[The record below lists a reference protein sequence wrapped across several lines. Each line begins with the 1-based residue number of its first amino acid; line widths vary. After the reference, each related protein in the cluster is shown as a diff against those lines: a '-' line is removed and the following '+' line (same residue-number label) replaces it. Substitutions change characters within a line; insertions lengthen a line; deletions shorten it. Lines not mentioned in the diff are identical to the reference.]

1 MTGFIPDLDDPR
13 TRGWGGHD
21 ASLCSRDADDG
32 FSLRSWLFHIIN
44 SLSFTL
50 IAFYIQGDSGIWRFY
65 FVICLLL
72 TLRTAIMPL
81 YDYLTRKKRND
92 ETPED
97 YDPRAP
103 TIVCDPQGLTIYA
116 GGRIRFQWRWRELD
130 SVLYDGDFL
139 LITLRRGGTVEY
151 GPRHISDADYGD
163 IVAVASDYLNGKAP
177 PLPPAPPAGLDYTW
191 YEAQDTD
198 FLSCINFLL
207 FLLVLCILGPGLLLY
222 GHGMQL
228 GEVGETL
235 SAFYIPIPIL
245 LSFLITNYRD
255 DGIRSQITI
264 DATGL
269 HHLTSNDGGIIDD
282 LFTLPWAD
290 IAHIKVQIESGRD
303 TRYDLLITDRLS
315 NHHTISANHLQTPE
329 QACREIAAA
338 VTAVIQQ
345 RPLPSLPSRNRPVH
359 TAITPTM
366 RYFFWCHVLLAAAI
380 TLTIGSCLHLNT
392 CIIGN
397 KTILPLAYGYL
408 ILAYL
413 ISLSEW
419 NYRQKQNN

>member
-1 MTGFIPDLDDPR
+1 MSDFTPDLDDPR

-21 ASLCSRDADDG
+21 ASLHSRDADDG
-32 FSLRSWLFHIIN
+32 FSFRSWFFHIIN

-72 TLRTAIMPL
+72 TLYVAIMPL
-81 YDYLTRKKRND
+81 YDYLIRKKRND
-92 ETPED
+92 DTPED

-103 TIVCDPQGLTIYA
+103 AIVCDPQGLTIYA

-139 LITLRRGGTVEY
+139 LIILRRGGTVEY

-191 YEAQDTD
+191 YEAQNTN

-207 FLLVLCILGPGLLLY
+207 LLLVLCILGPGLLRY
-222 GHGMQL
+222 GHGVQL
-228 GEVGETL
+228 GKAL
-235 SAFYIPIPIL
+235 FAFCLPIPIL
-245 LSFLITNYRD
+245 LPLLITNYRD
-255 DGIRSQITI
+255 DGTRSQITI
-264 DATGL
+264 NATGL
-269 HHLTSNDGGIIDD
+269 HSLTSNDGGIIDE

-290 IAHIKVQIESGRD
+290 IAHIKVQIKSGHG
-303 TRYDLLITDRLS
+303 TRNDLLITDRLS
-315 NHHTISANHLQTPE
+315 NHYTISANHLQTPE
-329 QACREIAAA
+329 HACREIAAA

-345 RPLPSLPSRNRPVH
+345 RPLPSLSSRNRPVH
-359 TAITPTM
+359 TATTPAM
-366 RYFFWCHVLLAAAI
+366 RSFFWCHVLLAAAI
-380 TLTIGSCLHLNT
+380 TLTIGSCLYLNT

>member
-1 MTGFIPDLDDPR
+1 MSDFIPDLDDPR
-13 TRGWGGHD
+13 ARGWGGHD
-21 ASLCSRDADDG
+21 ASLHSQDADDS
-32 FSLRSWLFHIIN
+32 FSFRSWFFIYFLPPIFIG
-44 SLSFTL
+44 
-50 IAFYIQGDSGIWRFY
+50 FYIQSDSSVWRFY
-65 FVICLLL
+65 FGICLLL
-72 TLRTAIMPL
+72 TLHIVIMPL
-81 YDYLTRKKRND
+81 YNYLNRKKRND
-92 ETPED
+92 DTPED

-103 TIVCDPQGLTIYA
+103 TIACDPQGLTIYDDR
-116 GGRIRFQWRWRELD
+116 RIRFQWRWRELD

-151 GPRHISDADYGD
+151 GPHHISNADYGD

-191 YEAQDTD
+191 YEAQNTN

-207 FLLVLCILGPGLLLY
+207 LLLVLCILGPGLLRY
-222 GHGMQL
+222 GHGVQL
-228 GEVGETL
+228 GKAL
-235 SAFYIPIPIL
+235 FAFCLPIPIL
-245 LSFLITNYRD
+245 LPLLITNYRD
-255 DGIRSQITI
+255 DGTRSQITI
-264 DATGL
+264 NATGL
-269 HHLTSNDGGIIDD
+269 HSLTSNDGGIIDD

-290 IAHIKVQIESGRD
+290 IAHIKVQMKSGHG
-303 TRYDLLITDRLS
+303 TRNDLLITDRLS
-315 NHHTISANHLQTPE
+315 NHYTISANHLQTPE
-329 QACREIAAA
+329 QASREIAAA

-359 TAITPTM
+359 TAITPAM

-397 KTILPLAYGYL
+397 ETILPLAYGYL

>member
-1 MTGFIPDLDDPR
+1 MSDFAPDLDDPR
-13 TRGWGGHD
+13 TRGWGGH
-21 ASLCSRDADDG
+21 AYSLHSRDADDG
-32 FSLRSWLFHIIN
+32 FSFLSWFVIYFLPPI
-44 SLSFTL
+44 L
-50 IAFYIQGDSGIWRFY
+50 IGFYIQSDSDVWRFY
-65 FVICLLL
+65 FGICLLL
-72 TLRTAIMPL
+72 TLHIVIMPL
-81 YDYLTRKKRND
+81 YNYLTRKKRND
-92 ETPED
+92 DTPED

-103 TIVCDPQGLTIYA
+103 TIVCDPQGMTIYDDR
-116 GGRIRFQWRWRELD
+116 RIRFQWRWRELD
-130 SVLYDGDFL
+130 SVLYDGDVL

-151 GPRHISDADYGD
+151 GPHHISDADYGD

-191 YEAQDTD
+191 YEAQNTD

-207 FLLVLCILGPGLLLY
+207 LLLVLCILGPGLLRY
-222 GHGMQL
+222 GHGVQL
-228 GEVGETL
+228 GKAL
-235 SAFYIPIPIL
+235 FAFCLPIPIL
-245 LSFLITNYRD
+245 LPLLITNYRD
-255 DGIRSQITI
+255 DGTRLQITI
-264 DATGL
+264 NATGL
-269 HHLTSNDGGIIDD
+269 HSLTSNGGGIIDE

-290 IAHIKVQIESGRD
+290 IAHIKVQIKSGHG
-303 TRYDLLITDRLS
+303 TRNDLLITDRLS
-315 NHHTISANHLQTPE
+315 NHYTISANHLQTPE

-359 TAITPTM
+359 TAITPAM

-380 TLTIGSCLHLNT
+380 TLTIGNCLHLNT

>member
-1 MTGFIPDLDDPR
+1 
-13 TRGWGGHD
+13 
-21 ASLCSRDADDG
+21 
-32 FSLRSWLFHIIN
+32 
-44 SLSFTL
+44 
-50 IAFYIQGDSGIWRFY
+50 
-65 FVICLLL
+65 
-72 TLRTAIMPL
+72 MPL
-81 YDYLTRKKRND
+81 YNYLTRKKRND
-92 ETPED
+92 DTPED

-103 TIVCDPQGLTIYA
+103 AIVCDPQGLIIYDDR
-116 GGRIRFQWRWRELD
+116 RIRFQWRWRELD

-191 YEAQDTD
+191 YEAQNTN

-207 FLLVLCILGPGLLLY
+207 LLLVLCILGPGLLRY
-222 GHGMQL
+222 GHSVQL
-228 GEVGETL
+228 GKAL
-235 SAFYIPIPIL
+235 FAFCLPIPIL
-245 LSFLITNYRD
+245 LPLLITNYRD
-255 DGIRSQITI
+255 DGTRSQITI

-269 HHLTSNDGGIIDD
+269 HSLTSNDGGIIDE

-290 IAHIKVQIESGRD
+290 IAHIKVQIKSGHG
-303 TRYDLLITDRLS
+303 TRNDLLITDRLS
-315 NHHTISANHLQTPE
+315 NHYTISANHLQTPE

-345 RPLPSLPSRNRPVH
+345 RPLPSLPSRNRPVY
-359 TAITPTM
+359 TAITPAM

>member
-1 MTGFIPDLDDPR
+1 MSDFIPDLDDPR

-21 ASLCSRDADDG
+21 ASLHSQDADDS
-32 FSLRSWLFHIIN
+32 FSFRSWFFIYFLPPIFIG
-44 SLSFTL
+44 
-50 IAFYIQGDSGIWRFY
+50 FYIQSDSSVWRFY
-65 FVICLLL
+65 FGICLLL
-72 TLRTAIMPL
+72 TLHIVIMPL
-81 YDYLTRKKRND
+81 YNYLTRKKRND
-92 ETPED
+92 NPPED
-97 YDPRAP
+97 YDTRAP
-103 TIVCDPQGLTIYA
+103 AIVCDPQGLTIYDDR
-116 GGRIRFQWRWRELD
+116 RIRFQWRWRELD

-151 GPRHISDADYGD
+151 SPHHISNADYGD

-191 YEAQDTD
+191 YEAQNTN

-207 FLLVLCILGPGLLLY
+207 LLLVLCILGPGLLRY
-222 GHGMQL
+222 GHGVQL
-228 GEVGETL
+228 GKAL
-235 SAFYIPIPIL
+235 FAFCLPIPIL
-245 LSFLITNYRD
+245 LPLLITNYRD
-255 DGIRSQITI
+255 DGTRSQITI

-269 HHLTSNDGGIIDD
+269 HSLTSNDGGIIDE
-282 LFTLPWAD
+282 LFTLLWAD
-290 IAHIKVQIESGRD
+290 IAHIKVQIKSGHG
-303 TRYDLLITDRLS
+303 TRNDLLITDRLS
-315 NHHTISANHLQTPE
+315 NHYTISANHLQTPE
-329 QACREIAAA
+329 HACREIAAA

-345 RPLPSLPSRNRPVH
+345 RPLPSLSSRNRPIH
-359 TAITPTM
+359 TATTPAM
-366 RYFFWCHVLLAAAI
+366 RSFFWCHVLLAAAI
-380 TLTIGSCLHLNT
+380 TLTIGSCLYLNT

>member
-1 MTGFIPDLDDPR
+1 MSDFTPDLDDPR

-21 ASLCSRDADDG
+21 ASLHSRDADDS
-32 FSLRSWLFHIIN
+32 FSFRSWFFIYFLPPI
-44 SLSFTL
+44 L
-50 IAFYIQGDSGIWRFY
+50 IGFYIQSDSDVWRFY
-65 FVICLLL
+65 FGICLLL
-72 TLRTAIMPL
+72 TLHIVIMPL
-81 YDYLTRKKRND
+81 YNYLTRKKRND
-92 ETPED
+92 DTPED

-103 TIVCDPQGLTIYA
+103 AIVCDPQGLTIYDDR
-116 GGRIRFQWRWRELD
+116 RIRFQWRWRELD

-163 IVAVASDYLNGKAP
+163 IIAVASDYLNGKAP

-191 YEAQDTD
+191 YEAQNTN

-207 FLLVLCILGPGLLLY
+207 LLLVLCILGPGLLLY

-228 GEVGETL
+228 GKAL
-235 SAFYIPIPIL
+235 FAFCLPIPIL
-245 LSFLITNYRD
+245 LPLLITNYRD
-255 DGIRSQITI
+255 DGTRSQITI

-269 HHLTSNDGGIIDD
+269 HSLTSNDGGIIDD

-290 IAHIKVQIESGRD
+290 IAHIKVQIKSGHG
-303 TRYDLLITDRLS
+303 TRNDLLITDRLS
-315 NHHTISANHLQTPE
+315 NHYTISANYLQTPK
-329 QACREIAAA
+329 QASREIAAA

-345 RPLPSLPSRNRPVH
+345 RPLPSLPSRNRPVY
-359 TAITPTM
+359 TATTPAM
-366 RYFFWCHVLLAAAI
+366 RSFFWCHVLLAAAI

>member
-1 MTGFIPDLDDPR
+1 MSDFTPDLDDPR

-21 ASLCSRDADDG
+21 ASLHIQDADDS
-32 FSLRSWLFHIIN
+32 FSFRSWFFIYFLLPIFIG
-44 SLSFTL
+44 
-50 IAFYIQGDSGIWRFY
+50 FYIQSDSSVWRFY
-65 FVICLLL
+65 SGICLLL
-72 TLRTAIMPL
+72 TLHIVIMPL
-81 YDYLTRKKRND
+81 YNYLNRKKRND
-92 ETPED
+92 DTPED

-103 TIVCDPQGLTIYA
+103 TIACDPQGLTIYDDR
-116 GGRIRFQWRWRELD
+116 RIRFQWRWRELD

-151 GPRHISDADYGD
+151 GPHHISNADYGD

-191 YEAQDTD
+191 YEAQNTN

-207 FLLVLCILGPGLLLY
+207 LLLVLCILGPGLLRY
-222 GHGMQL
+222 GHGVQL
-228 GEVGETL
+228 GKAL
-235 SAFYIPIPIL
+235 FAFCLPIPIL
-245 LSFLITNYRD
+245 LPLLITNYRD
-255 DGIRSQITI
+255 DGTRSQITI
-264 DATGL
+264 NATGL
-269 HHLTSNDGGIIDD
+269 HSLTSNDGGIIDD

-290 IAHIKVQIESGRD
+290 IAHIKVQMKSGHG
-303 TRYDLLITDRLS
+303 TRNDLLITDRLS
-315 NHHTISANHLQTPE
+315 NHYTISANHLQTPE
-329 QACREIAAA
+329 QASREIAAA

-345 RPLPSLPSRNRPVH
+345 RPLPSLPSRNRPVY
-359 TAITPTM
+359 TAITPAM

-397 KTILPLAYGYL
+397 ETILPLAYGYL

>member
-1 MTGFIPDLDDPR
+1 MSDFIPDLDDPR

-21 ASLCSRDADDG
+21 ASFCSRDADDS
-32 FSLRSWLFHIIN
+32 FSFRSWFFIYFLPPIFIG
-44 SLSFTL
+44 
-50 IAFYIQGDSGIWRFY
+50 FYIQSDSSVWRFY
-65 FVICLLL
+65 FGICLLL
-72 TLRTAIMPL
+72 TLHIVIMPL
-81 YDYLTRKKRND
+81 YNYLTRKKRND
-92 ETPED
+92 DTPED
-97 YDPRAP
+97 YDPCAP
-103 TIVCDPQGLTIYA
+103 AIVCDPQGLTIYDDR
-116 GGRIRFQWRWRELD
+116 RIRFQWRWRELD
-130 SVLYDGDFL
+130 SVLYDGDVL

-151 GPRHISDADYGD
+151 GPHHISNADYGD
-163 IVAVASDYLNGKAP
+163 IIAVASDYLNGKAP

-191 YEAQDTD
+191 YEAQNTN

-207 FLLVLCILGPGLLLY
+207 FLLVLCILGPGLLRY
-222 GHGMQL
+222 GHGVQL
-228 GEVGETL
+228 GKAL
-235 SAFYIPIPIL
+235 FAFCLPIPIL
-245 LSFLITNYRD
+245 LPLLITNYRD
-255 DGIRSQITI
+255 DGTRSQITI

-269 HHLTSNDGGIIDD
+269 HSLTSNDGGIIDE

-290 IAHIKVQIESGRD
+290 IAHIKVQIKSGHG
-303 TRYDLLITDRLS
+303 TRNDLLITDRLS
-315 NHHTISANHLQTPE
+315 NHYTISANHLQTPE

-359 TAITPTM
+359 TAITPAM

>member
-1 MTGFIPDLDDPR
+1 MSDFIPDLDDPR

-21 ASLCSRDADDG
+21 ASLHSRDADDG
-32 FSLRSWLFHIIN
+32 FSFRSWFFIYFLPPIFIG
-44 SLSFTL
+44 
-50 IAFYIQGDSGIWRFY
+50 FYIQSDSSVWRFY
-65 FVICLLL
+65 FGICLLL
-72 TLRTAIMPL
+72 TLHIVIMPF
-81 YDYLTRKKRND
+81 YNYLTRKKRND
-92 ETPED
+92 DTPED

-103 TIVCDPQGLTIYA
+103 TIVCDPQGLTIYDDR
-116 GGRIRFQWRWRELD
+116 RIRFQWRWRELD

-151 GPRHISDADYGD
+151 GPHHISNADYGD

-191 YEAQDTD
+191 YEAQNTN

-207 FLLVLCILGPGLLLY
+207 LLLVLCILGPGLLRY
-222 GHGMQL
+222 GHGVQL
-228 GEVGETL
+228 GKAL
-235 SAFYIPIPIL
+235 FAFCLPIL
-245 LSFLITNYRD
+245 ILLPLLITNYRD
-255 DGIRSQITI
+255 DG
-264 DATGL
+264 
-269 HHLTSNDGGIIDD
+269 GIIDE

-290 IAHIKVQIESGRD
+290 IAHIKVQIKSGHG
-303 TRYDLLITDRLS
+303 TRNDLLITDRLS
-315 NHHTISANHLQTPE
+315 NHYTISANHLQTPE

-345 RPLPSLPSRNRPVH
+345 RPLPSLPSRNCPVH
-359 TAITPTM
+359 TAITPAM

>member
-1 MTGFIPDLDDPR
+1 MSDFIPDLDDPR
-13 TRGWGGHD
+13 ARGWGGHD
-21 ASLCSRDADDG
+21 ASLHSQDADDS
-32 FSLRSWLFHIIN
+32 FSFRSWFFIYFLPPIFIG
-44 SLSFTL
+44 
-50 IAFYIQGDSGIWRFY
+50 FYIQSDSSVWRFY
-65 FVICLLL
+65 FGICLLL
-72 TLRTAIMPL
+72 TLHIVIMPL
-81 YDYLTRKKRND
+81 YNYLTRKKRND
-92 ETPED
+92 DTPED

-103 TIVCDPQGLTIYA
+103 AIVCDPQGLIIYDDR
-116 GGRIRFQWRWRELD
+116 RIRFQWRWRELD

-191 YEAQDTD
+191 YEAQNTN

-207 FLLVLCILGPGLLLY
+207 LLLVLCILGPGLLRY
-222 GHGMQL
+222 GHGVQL
-228 GEVGETL
+228 GKAL
-235 SAFYIPIPIL
+235 FAFCLPIPIL
-245 LSFLITNYRD
+245 LPLLITNYRD
-255 DGIRSQITI
+255 DGTRSQITI

-269 HHLTSNDGGIIDD
+269 HSLTSNGGGIIDE

-290 IAHIKVQIESGRD
+290 IAHIKVQIKSGHG
-303 TRYDLLITDRLS
+303 TRNDLLITDRLS
-315 NHHTISANHLQTPE
+315 NHHTIGANHLQTPE
-329 QACREIAAA
+329 QASREIAAA

-345 RPLPSLPSRNRPVH
+345 RPLPSLPSRNRPVY
-359 TAITPTM
+359 TAIMPAM

>member
-1 MTGFIPDLDDPR
+1 MSDFTPDLDDPR

-32 FSLRSWLFHIIN
+32 FSFRSWFFIYFLPPI
-44 SLSFTL
+44 L
-50 IAFYIQGDSGIWRFY
+50 IGFYIQSDSDVWRFY
-65 FVICLLL
+65 FGICLLL
-72 TLRTAIMPL
+72 TLHIVIMPL
-81 YDYLTRKKRND
+81 YNYLTRKKRND
-92 ETPED
+92 DTPED

-103 TIVCDPQGLTIYA
+103 TIVCDPQGLIIYDDR
-116 GGRIRFQWRWRELD
+116 RIRFQWRWRELD
-130 SVLYDGDFL
+130 CVLYDGDFL

-191 YEAQDTD
+191 YEAQNTN

-207 FLLVLCILGPGLLLY
+207 LLLVLCILGPGLLRY
-222 GHGMQL
+222 GHGVQL
-228 GEVGETL
+228 GKAL
-235 SAFYIPIPIL
+235 FAFCLPIL
-245 LSFLITNYRD
+245 ILLPLLITNYRD
-255 DGIRSQITI
+255 DGTRSQITI
-264 DATGL
+264 NATGL
-269 HHLTSNDGGIIDD
+269 HSLTSNDGGIIDD

-290 IAHIKVQIESGRD
+290 IAHIKVQIKSGHG
-303 TRYDLLITDRLS
+303 TRNDLLITDRLS

-345 RPLPSLPSRNRPVH
+345 RPLPSLPSRNCPVH
-359 TAITPTM
+359 TAITPAM

>member
-1 MTGFIPDLDDPR
+1 MSDFIPDLDDPR
-13 TRGWGGHD
+13 TRGWDGHD
-21 ASLCSRDADDG
+21 ASFCSRDADDG
-32 FSLRSWLFHIIN
+32 CSFRSWFFIYFLPPIFIG
-44 SLSFTL
+44 
-50 IAFYIQGDSGIWRFY
+50 FYIQSDSSVWRFY
-65 FVICLLL
+65 FGICLLL
-72 TLRTAIMPL
+72 TLHIVIMPL
-81 YDYLTRKKRND
+81 YNYLTRKKRND
-92 ETPED
+92 DTPED

-103 TIVCDPQGLTIYA
+103 TIVCDPQGLTIYDD
-116 GGRIRFQWRWRELD
+116 RCIRFQWRWRELD
-130 SVLYDGDFL
+130 SVLYDGDVL

-151 GPRHISDADYGD
+151 GPHHISNADYGD
-163 IVAVASDYLNGKAP
+163 IIAVASDYLNGKAP

-191 YEAQDTD
+191 YEAQNTN

-207 FLLVLCILGPGLLLY
+207 LLLVLCILGPGLLRY
-222 GHGMQL
+222 GHGVQL
-228 GEVGETL
+228 GKAL
-235 SAFYIPIPIL
+235 FAFCLPIPIL
-245 LSFLITNYRD
+245 LPLLITNYRD
-255 DGIRSQITI
+255 DGTRSQITI

-269 HHLTSNDGGIIDD
+269 HSLTSNDGGIIDD
-282 LFTLPWAD
+282 PFTLPWAD

-329 QACREIAAA
+329 QASREIAAA

-345 RPLPSLPSRNRPVH
+345 RPLPSLPSRNRPVY
-359 TAITPTM
+359 TAITPAM
-366 RYFFWCHVLLAAAI
+366 RYFFWCHVLLAAAL